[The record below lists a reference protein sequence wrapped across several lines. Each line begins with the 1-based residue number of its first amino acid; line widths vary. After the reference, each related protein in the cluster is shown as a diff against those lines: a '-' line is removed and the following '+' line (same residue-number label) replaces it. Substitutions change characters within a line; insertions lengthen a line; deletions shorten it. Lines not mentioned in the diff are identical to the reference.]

1 VTDGIISLALTCFG
15 VLLVALVPEF
25 RAVFCAWLA
34 VMRAAVAVLMP
45 ARQAKSARPYPDY
58 AAPCLHRNAVP
69 VESVLGDVL
78 AKLCPDCDE
87 QLDAD
92 FAPPLPGSG
101 PIASMFPPKGGKA
114 AAAACG
120 VTMAQAAEGMQQL
133 IRSMHGIPP
142 AAIGAGH
149 AAEPGHSASVY
160 GGVVSYWAEGAGYPV
175 TRSADGELTW
185 DATAMGTVYIP
196 HQILGSEEDGQL

>member
-1 VTDGIISLALTCFG
+1 VTDGIISLALACFAG
-15 VLLVALVPEF
+15 LLVALVPEF
-25 RAVFCAWLA
+25 RAVFCSWLA
-34 VMRAAVAVLMP
+34 VMHAVAAVLMP

-101 PIASMFPPKGGKA
+101 PIASMFLPKGEKA
-114 AAAACG
+114 ASAAYG

-142 AAIGAGH
+142 IAIGAEH
-149 AAEPGHSASVY
+149 AADPGHSVSTY
-160 GGVVSYWAEGAGYPV
+160 GGVVSYWTEGVSHTGGSDC
-175 TRSADGELTW
+175 RGCH
-185 DATAMGTVYIP
+185 DAWRRHRRGGAR
-196 HQILGSEEDGQL
+196 